1 MILILFVFPQS
12 SLLQVLMGE
21 LEAENGLVSVR
32 GRVAYTSQDAWVF
45 PGNVKENI
53 VFGST
58 WEESWYQEVIQA
70 CALERDL
77 GLLPNGD
84 LTLVGDR
91 GVALSGGQ
99 RARVS
104 LARYASYIKLGR

>member
-1 MILILFVFPQS
+1 MVLDAHVLFLPQS

-21 LEAENGLVSVR
+21 LEAEEGVVSVR

-53 VFGST
+53 LFGLDYD
-58 WEESWYQEVIQA
+58 EGWYAEVIEA
-70 CALERDL
+70 CALRRDL
-77 GLLPNGD
+77 GILPHGD

-91 GVALSGGQ
+91 GVTLSGGQ

-104 LARYASYIKLGR
+104 LAR